1 MVLVGEDLF
10 TSWRINYRCNLYAS
24 FTTALSMKFVEREF
38 IFDLSGL
45 IPGETAIDTAVFV
58 DCMQVHSLVNRISAR
73 QGRLVGIQSIEIGC
87 KAGGAF
93 SAAIWRLGHQWS
105 IVNAWEK
112 SMRLWLEQ
120 QNDTADEAGLEST
133 IARYRDFKVHM
144 TNLHA
149 DVGFAANLI
158 PAGYSVNDAG
168 STSDVYNW
176 DASRLVIPND
186 AVVGTTTERQ
196 IYLIG
201 PDDATLTPDGVGLVH
216 AYADSRSRPHAI
228 DPNTVAVADGGVFG
242 QMFDVGMDD
251 ETIVDNFQEENNS
264 PPYLIYRESADEAYP
279 GGSFQ
284 GAQAAGITGPDSA
297 AFGTGPQSMQLHDI
311 LSVNANQNYNSD
323 TCGPL
328 LAPCGL
334 ICIQLDGTGV
344 GPTAGPTQA
353 PPQGDVNAG
362 LWMKLTL
369 ASGDY
374 QGVWAL
380 DMVDVN

>member
-1 MVLVGEDLF
+1 VVLVGEDLF

-24 FTTALSMKFVEREF
+24 FTTAFSMKFVEREF

-58 DCMQVHSLVNRISAR
+58 DCMQVHSLVNRISCR

-87 KAGGAF
+87 KGGGAF

-105 IVNAWEK
+105 VVNAWEK

-133 IARYRDFKVHM
+133 VARYRDYKIHM

-149 DVGFAANLI
+149 DLGFGANLI
-158 PAGYSVNDAG
+158 PAGYSIADAAVTTDRY
-168 STSDVYNW
+168 SW

-186 AVVGTTTERQ
+186 AVAGTTTERL
-196 IYLIG
+196 IYAVG
-201 PDDATLTPDGVGLVH
+201 PDDATLTPDGIGLVH
-216 AYADSRSRPHAI
+216 AYADSRSRPQVT
-228 DPNTVAVADGGVFG
+228 DPNIVTAADGGIFAE
-242 QMFDVGMDD
+242 MFDVGMDD
-251 ETIVDNFQEENNS
+251 NEIIENFQGENNTA
-264 PPYLIYRESADEAYP
+264 PYLNYHFDALEGYP
-279 GGSFQ
+279 GGEFQ
-284 GAQAAGITGPDSA
+284 GAQPAGITGPDSV

-344 GPTAGPTQA
+344 GPTVGPTQA
-353 PPQGDVNAG
+353 PPQGNVNAG

-369 ASGDY
+369 AAGDY
-374 QGVWAL
+374 QGVFAL